1 MSKAILVMDMPS
13 KCIGCPLHFVD
24 EPNYW
29 CGANMKDLLTDDIE
43 TYKPNWCPLKPI
55 PQKKEREVVEEN
67 YNGGYSHGIVHGYN
81 ACIEELLSEKD

>member
-1 MSKAILVMDMPS
+1 MSKAILVMDMPT

-43 TYKPNWCPLKPI
+43 TYKPEWCPLREL
-55 PQKKEREVVEEN
+55 PQKKRTIGKESEN
-67 YNGGYSHGIVHGYN
+67 DQLCFNGGYN
-81 ACIEELLSEKD
+81 ACIDEIMKGVEENG